1 MEMNMVKLSEL
12 NLLSFGHTI
21 QMAGAIF
28 QGEGQTF
35 LAFFPEDA
43 DNQDHVLNRLEL
55 SLDDWNAIIR
65 QTDLLETEILARAA
79 DGTLTK
85 VVIRKSQRQIE
96 QGVSWKVFKR
106 DGYSCRYCGKDDIPL
121 TVDHL
126 VCWEAGGPSIVE
138 NLVSACRKCN
148 KTRGDLSYADWLNH
162 PYYRKVASGL
172 SASER
177 EANIQLLQ
185 TLGSIPLNV
194 HKRSR

>member
-1 MEMNMVKLSEL
+1 MVKLSEL

-43 DNQDHVLNRLEL
+43 DNQDHVLERLDL

-65 QTDLLETEILARAA
+65 QTDLLETEILARAT

-138 NLVSACRKCN
+138 NLVSSCRRCN
-148 KTRGDLSYADWLNH
+148 KTRGSIEYSLWLEHPHYKKVSQELTPDIRDLN
-162 PYYRKVASGL
+162 ASL
-172 SASER
+172 VVS
-177 EANIQLLQ
+177 
-185 TLGSIPLNV
+185 LGSIPLRTSS
-194 HKRSR
+194 RSR

>member
-1 MEMNMVKLSEL
+1 MIKLSDL
-12 NLLSFGHTI
+12 NLLSFGNTI
-21 QMAGAIF
+21 QIAGAIF
-28 QGEGQTF
+28 QGEGKTF

-43 DNQDHVLNRLEL
+43 NNQDHVLDRLEL
-55 SLDDWNAIIR
+55 DLEDWNTLLR
-65 QTDLLETEILARAA
+65 QIDLLETEILAKAA
-79 DGTLTK
+79 NGTLTK

-106 DGYSCRYCGKDDIPL
+106 DGYSCRYCGRDDIPL

-126 VCWEAGGPSIVE
+126 VCWESGGPNIVE
-138 NLVSACRKCN
+138 NLVSSCRKCN

-162 PYYRKVASGL
+162 SYYRKVASGL
-172 SASER
+172 NPAER

-185 TLGSIPLNV
+185 TLDSIPLNV